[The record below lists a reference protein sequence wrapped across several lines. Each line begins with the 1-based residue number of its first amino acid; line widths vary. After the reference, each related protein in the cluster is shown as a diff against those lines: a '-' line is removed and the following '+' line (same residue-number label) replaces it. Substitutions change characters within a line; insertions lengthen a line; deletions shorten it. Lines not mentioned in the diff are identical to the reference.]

1 MNKIKL
7 LFLMIIILPASVCAE
22 NILSGVLSW
31 RLSTSSLTNIE
42 NRYQID
48 GKEVVCL
55 DATSW
60 NPDFVNYKNTY
71 KYDSADDFGK
81 GLIAISNYAKKNGL
95 IGTNLADVYRI
106 YTANVSPQSGQLP
119 ISIESIASKKN
130 SLSGNMKGALE
141 IGLCAAGQIECSNL
155 SSYLPGVKDEDSAK
169 EISISKLS
177 QNKESQNGK
186 NIVMSAEVSLDAP
199 EGTEI
204 TGCSAKGFSCSVSNV
219 TESSFTVTIS
229 GTISNKTS
237 VDVLINFK
245 GVDANQNGLQTS
257 VEIYGCS
264 GGVSSCQETSKFE
277 SHKYRYAPYQRF
289 IVVNGNYDASFDD
302 EHKITINLPSI
313 CDSTDLSMEEMLNA
327 GCCDSIDPSNL
338 IEDSDE
344 EAKYIDAC
352 GPIVVIENNCGAD
365 SCNDS
370 SYKDYT
376 HSYVRQ
382 KTMKSI
388 MKALDN
394 GQSGSVSK
402 YLDRTVNT
410 YCGVY
415 TSEKVDTLMP
425 ATAVSVSGQFFVFDK
440 YNDLNC
446 TTETSCLRQPYIS
459 GKIKA
464 TFFTDY
470 KRWKTDY
477 ESAKSAEN
485 SAFSTWQNAV
495 EGIGRAYQNYLDAV
509 GDYNDTV
516 NFLTPC
522 PHTKKICSYDLYG
535 MPIDCKKVVDQE
547 SCNTAINDAK
557 EVMAK
562 AERDWRD
569 SYEVTEP
576 NAQQAYKSAVNR
588 RMNLQAQ
595 KDQCVAEDAA
605 FRNNFNYDFSPQL
618 EFLYYQTSH
627 TSGTKEYK
635 MDMISNT
642 SSVKYWPNTTTTS
655 MSNTDYLGDN
665 AVNLNKDTAQNP
677 NIQNYTSNISRGGV
691 YVLPGEA
698 GKKGATGTY
707 TFPDNSH
714 DSCSGSTCTR
724 YDYNNKSFTS
734 IKTVSNDATDPY
746 GKITNKDE
754 ISMIYFYRPDKNT
767 FALMNSGEFKT
778 LNYDSNESI
787 TQMNGLEVGY
797 VYNLELTAY
806 KGQYSTNFKMSNVGY
821 KGSNG
826 GGYTQELINKKIN
839 EEGLESFESTCNY
852 CNYEMAFKR
861 ECPECDPN
869 DPNDEFKAQFYYR
882 SISLSD
888 VNPSEKKTG
897 ETNWSDDKGRAAENA
912 IEATSGKQIIGN
924 IDDNSYLAIADGDIL
939 NKQNVKEL
947 DYTYL
952 ADSSGY
958 DIYDDESKEFLEYE
972 ITLTPKDMQIIKK
985 NSAKSNFDYSKMN
998 MCGVSI
1004 PTTIDIDN
1012 DYCFKCTKDMKE
1024 CESSFVTAFFSNET
1038 DLNNTRTK
1046 KWKYYVNGVFCK
1058 GSINSCL
1065 GGSYPDPVFTKSYLA
1080 ENKNWP

>member
-42 NRYQID
+42 NKYQID

-81 GLIAISNYAKKNGL
+81 GLIAISNYARKNGL
-95 IGTNLADVYRI
+95 SGTNLADVYRI

-119 ISIESIASKKN
+119 ISIDSIASKKN

-155 SSYLPGVKDEDSAK
+155 SSYLPGVKDDDASN
-169 EISISKLS
+169 EITISKDS
-177 QNKESQNGK
+177 QNIESENGK
-186 NIVMSAEVSLDAP
+186 NIVISADVSLNAP

-219 TESSFTVTIS
+219 TESSFKVTIS

-245 GVDANQNGLQTS
+245 GIDANQNGLQTS

-264 GGVSSCQETSKFE
+264 GGVSSCQDTSKFK
-277 SHKYRYAPYQRF
+277 SHKNRFAPYQRF

-313 CDSTDLSMEEMLNA
+313 CDSSSLSMQEMINA
-327 GCCDSIDPSNL
+327 GCCDSIDPSTL
-338 IEDSDE
+338 IEDSE
-344 EAKYIDAC
+344 EEEKYIDAC

-394 GQSGSVSK
+394 GQSSSVSK
-402 YLDRTVNT
+402 YLDRTVNA

-477 ESAKSAEN
+477 EAAKSAEN
-485 SAFSTWQNAV
+485 SAFENWQNAV
-495 EGIGRAYQNYLDAV
+495 DGIGRAYRDYLRSKAQYESALNKYNYCVSNPSSSDCGYKDFDGAW
-509 GDYNDTV
+509 
-516 NFLTPC
+516 
-522 PHTKKICSYDLYG
+522 ISYISVFETN
-535 MPIDCKKVVDQE
+535 MNSAE
-547 SCNTAINDAK
+547 SAMNS
-557 EVMAK
+557 
-562 AERDWRD
+562 AEQAWII
-569 SYEVTEP
+569 SYEDTEP
-576 NAQQAYKSAVNR
+576 NAQQSYKSAVNR
-588 RMNLQAQ
+588 RMNLQEQ
-595 KDQCVAEDAA
+595 KDQCVVEDAA
-605 FRNNFNYDFSPQL
+605 FRNNFEYDFSPQL

-677 NIQNYTSNISRGGV
+677 NIQNYTSNISRGG
-691 YVLPGEA
+691 YYSTNIYGD
-698 GKKGATGTY
+698 KSTY

-714 DSCSGSTCTR
+714 DSCSGSTCTK

-767 FALMNSGEFKT
+767 FALM
-778 LNYDSNESI
+778 
-787 TQMNGLEVGY
+787 
-797 VYNLELTAY
+797 
-806 KGQYSTNFKMSNVGY
+806 
-821 KGSNG
+821 
-826 GGYTQELINKKIN
+826 
-839 EEGLESFESTCNY
+839 
-852 CNYEMAFKR
+852 
-861 ECPECDPN
+861 
-869 DPNDEFKAQFYYR
+869 
-882 SISLSD
+882 
-888 VNPSEKKTG
+888 VN
-897 ETNWSDDKGRAAENA
+897 
-912 IEATSGKQIIGN
+912 
-924 IDDNSYLAIADGDIL
+924 
-939 NKQNVKEL
+939 
-947 DYTYL
+947 
-952 ADSSGY
+952 
-958 DIYDDESKEFLEYE
+958 
-972 ITLTPKDMQIIKK
+972 
-985 NSAKSNFDYSKMN
+985 
-998 MCGVSI
+998 
-1004 PTTIDIDN
+1004 
-1012 DYCFKCTKDMKE
+1012 TK
-1024 CESSFVTAFFSNET
+1024 
-1038 DLNNTRTK
+1038 
-1046 KWKYYVNGVFCK
+1046 
-1058 GSINSCL
+1058 
-1065 GGSYPDPVFTKSYLA
+1065 P
-1080 ENKNWP
+1080 